1 MAVKNIAQ
9 TDTLETFRTTF
20 NDLAANDFGDPALL
34 GPAGITATSVVG
46 AVIELSAIVAAGQA
60 FYIEDDSSTQQIVG
74 AGEILKFASSSS
86 ISAVVSSPDTVT
98 FSLANDITIGNNLTV
113 TNNLTAS
120 GTTHTISGTLTVGTN
135 LTVNNN
141 ATVTN
146 DLTVSNDAT
155 VSNDLTVTNN
165 ITASGTTHTLG
176 TIEISG
182 NTIRSTDSTRININD
197 TFRATGF
204 ETSTALLNIDEVSGF
219 PRIQSTRPDEFLIF
233 DATPTFNS
241 SIIFEGSSA
250 DAFETTLTVVNP
262 TADRTITI
270 PNETGT
276 MITTGSSNVIT
287 SAMIVNGTLLTAD
300 IADDQITEAKV
311 APNAIGQD
319 ELKSAINLQILNSS
333 GGVLKSL
340 YGAGA

>member
-1 MAVKNIAQ
+1 MAVKSIAQ

-98 FSLANDITIGNNLTV
+98 FSLANDVTIGNNLTV

-141 ATVTN
+141 ATISN

-165 ITASGTTHTLG
+165 ISASGTTHTLG

-311 APNAIGQD
+311 APDAIGQD
-319 ELKSAINLQILNSS
+319 ELKSVVNLQILNSS
-333 GGVLKSL
+333 GSVLKSL

>member
-1 MAVKNIAQ
+1 MAVKNIVQ

-46 AVIELSAIVAAGQA
+46 AVIELSSIVAAGQA

-98 FSLANDITIGNNLTV
+98 FSLANDVTIGNNLTV

-141 ATVTN
+141 ATVSN

-219 PRIQSTRPDEFLIF
+219 PRIQSTRPDDFLIF

-311 APNAIGQD
+311 APDAIGQD
-319 ELKSAINLQILNSS
+319 ELKSVVNLQILNSS

>member
-1 MAVKNIAQ
+1 MAVKSIAQ

-60 FYIEDDSSTQQIVG
+60 FYIEDDSSTQQLVG

-86 ISAVVSSPDTVT
+86 ISAVVSSPDIVT

-135 LTVNNN
+135 
-141 ATVTN
+141 
-146 DLTVSNDAT
+146 LTVSNDAT

-219 PRIQSTRPDEFLIF
+219 PRIQSTRPDDFLIF
-233 DATPTFNS
+233 DAIPTFNS

-311 APNAIGQD
+311 APDAIGQD
-319 ELKSAINLQILNSS
+319 ELKSVVNLQILNSS

>member
-1 MAVKNIAQ
+1 MAVKSIAQ

-86 ISAVVSSPDTVT
+86 ISAVVSTPDTVT
-98 FSLANDITIGNNLTV
+98 FSLSNDVTIGNNLTV

-120 GTTHTISGTLTVGTN
+120 GTTHSISGTLTVGTN

-204 ETSTALLNIDEVSGF
+204 ETSTALLNIDELSGF
-219 PRIQSTRPDEFLIF
+219 PRIQSTRSDDFLIF
-233 DATPTFNS
+233 DATPVFNS
-241 SIIFEGSSA
+241 SITFEGSSA
-250 DAFETTLTVVNP
+250 DSFETTLSVVNP

-276 MITTGSSNVIT
+276 ILTTGSSSVVT
-287 SAMIVNGTLLTAD
+287 STMIVNGTILTAD

-311 APNAIGQD
+311 APDAIGQD
-319 ELKSAINLQILNSS
+319 ELKSVVNLQILNSS
-333 GGVLKSL
+333 GSVLKSL